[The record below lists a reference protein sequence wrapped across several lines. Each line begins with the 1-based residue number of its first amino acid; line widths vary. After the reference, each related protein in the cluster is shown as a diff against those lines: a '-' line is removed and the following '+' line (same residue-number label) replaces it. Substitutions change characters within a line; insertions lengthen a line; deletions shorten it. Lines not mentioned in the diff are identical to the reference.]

1 MPSAVRSHAAEGDMV
16 GSYTPQKN
24 LDPFS
29 RLVGPRAHV
38 TVRMGGVETLCL
50 LDTGSQVSTITESFF
65 RQNFQSWGPERLQSC
80 GWLQLK
86 AANHLSI
93 PHLGYLELDI
103 QILGRVV
110 PRRGVIVVRDPPHN
124 SSALGAPG
132 CLGMNVIQ
140 ECYHELFNEHGN
152 DLFDLPTVR
161 RAPPAWRQALLHCH
175 KAEVGRPDRVGMAKV
190 RGKSRI
196 RIPAGTTKFVATTCA
211 QYYYSGPTTVLLE
224 PIENCPL
231 PGGLLLAPSMV
242 RIVRGTAHVPVV
254 NVSETDCFLPPRITV
269 GALRLADIVSLPA
282 GVSEV
287 KPTAYQN
294 SMTATSAQVTE
305 GRSVQGALSGVDL
318 SNLPVHER
326 GKVLKLLLKY
336 ESVFAT
342 HEGDLGCTNLISHEI
357 PLLDSAPVRQRYRRI
372 PPADYDAVKA
382 HIRQLLETQV
392 IRESSSPYA
401 SPIVLVK
408 KKDGSL
414 RMCVDYRQLNNKT
427 RKDAF
432 PLPRIEES
440 LDALS
445 GAHWFST
452 LDLASGYNQV
462 PVAERDKIK
471 TAFCTPFGLF
481 EFNRMPFGL
490 CNAPSTFQRLMERMF
505 GAQHFQSLLL
515 YLDDVVVFSATVD
528 EHVSRLDAVLN
539 RLQRENLRVKLE
551 KCEFFKTEVRYL
563 GHVIS
568 KGGVATDPDKISA
581 VAKWAPPKHVTELRS
596 FLGFASYYRRFVL
609 GFASL
614 AAPLHRLVSELI
626 GTKKRAPSKRALA
639 ESWNEECDKSFS
651 ELRARLVAAPVLA
664 YADFSRPFILEI
676 DASYSGLGAV
686 LSQEQ
691 DGQVKPVAY
700 ASRGLKPTER
710 NMSNYSAMK
719 LEFLAL
725 KWAMADK
732 FREYLLGH
740 KCVVYTDNNPLS
752 YLSTAKLGA
761 LEQRWAAQLSA
772 FDFTMKYRPG
782 HANGNADALS
792 RQYEPTHPTTS
803 EVLRPG
809 TALPDQIRLN
819 IGEREAAQV
828 IQATTSAFPMF
839 SDTDLAALQEAD
851 PTISAFLSFWVRG
864 KEPDHQERQRL
875 PRPVWDLFR
884 QKDRM
889 VRHQGVLYR
898 CSFRPDG
905 GEEERRLV
913 LPEGMRNEV
922 LHQLHQGQGHQ
933 GVERTTELVKQRCY
947 WPGMAAD
954 IQKWCHHCERCVLA
968 KAVQP
973 RVRATMGHLMASRPR
988 EVLAIDFTCLEPA
1001 RDGRENV
1008 LIITDVF
1015 SKFTQAIPTRDQ
1027 RANTVARVL
1036 VNDWFYR
1043 FGVPSRI
1050 HSDQGRSFENAL
1062 IQQLCQLYGIQKS
1075 RTTPY
1080 HPQGN
1085 GQCERFNR
1093 TLHDLL
1099 RTLPP
1104 NRKDDWP
1111 THLPQVVFAYNTT
1124 EHQSTGESPYLL
1136 MFGEKPLLPI
1146 DFLLG
1151 RVQEPVRGTATQWME
1166 EHQRRLRTAYEG
1178 ARKHM
1183 QEAATRRGE
1192 RHNAQVK
1199 DTGLLVSQRVYIR
1212 DCNVRGRRKIQDHW
1226 NPRIHKI
1233 LRAPEGNGAVYS
1245 VAPIDNL
1252 DQVKQVHRT
1261 MLRLVH
1267 TNPNNDSPSRQEPAT
1282 ATRSGD
1288 SGEEENDAELWV
1300 YETAPGPPSATDNA
1314 GPGAPT
1320 GGQGRGPT
1328 PSPVLPPLGGLDGSP
1343 SAEGPPT
1350 GTAPSSPTP
1359 VTPLHQP
1366 LQITGDQGNGPAS
1379 PPDLSP
1385 LGARG
1390 GLDVGPPANG
1400 LPSGPTS
1407 GLPLPQVTGDQGNR
1421 PASPPDLS
1429 PLGARG
1435 GLGVGPPAN
1444 GLSSGPTSSLPL
1456 QLSPLSPSNTRAP
1469 LEYTVEIHSPPHSA
1483 EPIQHTDLR
1492 RSTRPT
1498 AGYHRNM
1505 HHLPASAT
1513 RTQEPWL

>member
-1 MPSAVRSHAAEGDMV
+1 MIGSH
-16 GSYTPQKN
+16 SLQRN
-24 LDPFS
+24 LAPFS
-29 RLVGPRAHV
+29 QLVGPRAHV
-38 TVRMGGVETLCL
+38 TVKMGGAEVLCL
-50 LDTGSQVSTITESFF
+50 LDTGSQVSTITETFF
-65 RQNFQSWGPERLQSC
+65 NQNFQSWGPERLQSC

-93 PHLGYLELDI
+93 PYLGYLELDV
-103 QILGRVV
+103 QVLGRVV
-110 PRRGVIVVRDPPHN
+110 PRRGIIVVRDPPHN
-124 SSALGAPG
+124 TSALGAPG

-140 ECYHELFNEHGN
+140 ECYHELFNEHGT
-152 DLFDLPTVR
+152 DLFDLPTVK
-161 RAPPAWRQALLHCH
+161 RAPPAWRRALLHCH
-175 KAEVGRPDRVGMAKV
+175 HAEVGRSDRVGMAKV
-190 RGKSRI
+190 RGKRRI
-196 RIPAGTTKFVATTCA
+196 HIPAGTTKFVATTCA
-211 QYYYSGPTTVLLE
+211 QYYFNRPATVLVE
-224 PIENCPL
+224 PVENCPL
-231 PGGLLLAPSMV
+231 PGGLLLAPAMV
-242 RIVRGTAHVPVV
+242 QITRETAYVPIV
-254 NVSETDCFLPPRITV
+254 NVGEVDCFLPPRITV
-269 GALRLADIVSLPA
+269 GALRLAEIVSLPA
-282 GVSEV
+282 EVTEV
-287 KPTAYQN
+287 KPTVYQN
-294 SMTATSAQVTE
+294 SMTATSTQGTE
-305 GRSVQGALSGVDL
+305 VRSVQGALGEIDL
-318 SNLPVHER
+318 SNLPAHEQE
-326 GKVLKLLLKY
+326 KVLRLLHKY
-336 ESVFAT
+336 KSVFAA
-342 HEGDLGCTNLISHEI
+342 HEGDLGCTNLICHEI
-357 PLLDSAPVRQRYRRI
+357 PLLDNAPVRQRYRRI

-382 HIRQLLETQV
+382 HIRMLLETQV

-414 RMCVDYRQLNNKT
+414 RMCVDYRQLNSRT

-462 PVAERDKIK
+462 PVAEQDKMK

-528 EHVSRLDAVLN
+528 EHVSRLDAVLS

-551 KCEFFKTEVRYL
+551 KCEFFKTEVKYL

-596 FLGFASYYRRFVL
+596 FLGFASYYRRFVN

-639 ESWNEECDKSFS
+639 EAWTDECNKSFL

-691 DGQVKPVAY
+691 DGQVRPVAY

-725 KWAMADK
+725 KWAMSEK

-752 YLSTAKLGA
+752 YMFTAKLGA

-772 FDFTMKYRPG
+772 FDYTIEYRPG
-782 HANGNADALS
+782 RVNGNADALS
-792 RQYEPTHPTTS
+792 RQYEPTHQMTS
-803 EVLRPG
+803 EALRPG
-809 TALPDQIRLN
+809 TAVPIQIQQSMGRQ
-819 IGEREAAQV
+819 EPAQV
-828 IQATTSAFPMF
+828 IQATTSAFPML
-839 SDTDLAALQEAD
+839 SNTDLAALQEAD
-851 PTISAFLSFWVRG
+851 PTISAFLSFWARG
-864 KEPDHQERQRL
+864 KEPDQQERQQL
-875 PRPVWDLFR
+875 PRPVRDLFR
-884 QKDRM
+884 QKERM

-898 CSFRPDG
+898 CSLRPDG
-905 GEEERRLV
+905 GEEEYRVV
-913 LPEGMRNEV
+913 LPEGMRGEV
-922 LHQLHQGQGHQ
+922 LQQLHQGQGHQ
-933 GVERTTELVKQRCY
+933 GIERTTELVKQRCY
-947 WPGMAAD
+947 WPGMRAD
-954 IQKWCHHCERCVLA
+954 IQKWCQQCERCTLA

-973 RVRATMGHLMASRPR
+973 RVRTTMGHLMASRPR

-1036 VNDWFYR
+1036 VNDWFYK

-1050 HSDQGRSFENAL
+1050 HSDQGKSFENAL
-1062 IQQLCQLYGIQKS
+1062 IQQLCQLYGIKKS

-1104 NRKDDWP
+1104 NRKRDWP
-1111 THLPQVVFAYNTT
+1111 EHLPQVVFAYNTT
-1124 EHQSTGESPYLL
+1124 EHQSTGESPYFL
-1136 MFGEKPLLPI
+1136 MYGEKPLLPI

-1151 RVQEPVRGTATQWME
+1151 RVQEPVRGTVTQWIE
-1166 EHQRRLRTAYEG
+1166 EHQRTLRTAYEG
-1178 ARKHM
+1178 ARRHM

-1192 RHNAQVK
+1192 RHNAKVK
-1199 DTGLLVSQRVYIR
+1199 DTGLLVNQRVYIK
-1212 DCNVRGRRKIQDHW
+1212 DCNIRGRNKIQDHW
-1226 NPRIHKI
+1226 NPRIYKI
-1233 LRAPEGNGAVYS
+1233 LQAPEDNGAVYS
-1245 VAPIDNL
+1245 VAPLDNL
-1252 DQVKQVHRT
+1252 GPVKQVHRT
-1261 MLRLVH
+1261 LLRLAN
-1267 TNPNNDSPSRQEPAT
+1267 TNHSNDPPPRQEPAT
-1282 ATRSGD
+1282 ANRSGE
-1288 SGEEENDAELWV
+1288 SEEEAELWV
-1300 YETAPGPPSATDNA
+1300 YRTAPGPSSLTDNA

-1320 GGQGRGPT
+1320 GGRGNGPT
-1328 PSPVLPPLGGLDGSP
+1328 PPPAPQPPAEGGPSAGPIPSTPGTAPQRPPQTTGGYDYGPAPRPDPPPGGILGGPRVDP
-1343 SAEGPPT
+1343 SAEGPSMEP
-1350 GTAPSSPTP
+1350 APA
-1359 VTPLHQP
+1359 
-1366 LQITGDQGNGPAS
+1366 PA
-1379 PPDLSP
+1379 
-1385 LGARG
+1385 
-1390 GLDVGPPANG
+1390 
-1400 LPSGPTS
+1400 
-1407 GLPLPQVTGDQGNR
+1407 
-1421 PASPPDLS
+1421 
-1429 PLGARG
+1429 
-1435 GLGVGPPAN
+1435 
-1444 GLSSGPTSSLPL
+1444 L
-1456 QLSPLSPSNTRAP
+1456 QLSPSPPPAPAPALQLSPPFPPPTPELPFDMQLRCTAPRALPNRPNT
-1469 LEYTVEIHSPPHSA
+1469 
-1483 EPIQHTDLR
+1483 
-1492 RSTRPT
+1492 PT
-1498 AGYHRNM
+1498 
-1505 HHLPASAT
+1505 
-1513 RTQEPWL
+1513 